1 MLKPNRGAAWLV
13 AVCCAIVPAT
23 LGQEGHRHG
32 AHAHESNEGYI
43 RALED
48 PSREAWQQ
56 PDRVVQMLNVHPGE
70 EVADLGAGSGYFTLR
85 LAQEVGSAGKVYA
98 LDVEKDMLAQIERR
112 AEEEGLQNIE
122 TILSDP
128 DDPKL
133 GSRSVDLIFICN
145 VLHHIE
151 NRAAYYPYLLR
162 ALRPGGRLVNIDF
175 HKREL
180 PLGPPVEMKIE
191 KRECIREIEAA
202 GFRLVEDLDLLE
214 YQYFLIFERAEP

>member
-1 MLKPNRGAAWLV
+1 MGVPLRIV
-13 AVCCAIVPAT
+13 AFAICASCMIAPVLT
-23 LGQEGHRHG
+23 GQEGHQHG
-32 AHAHESNEGYI
+32 PHAHGSNDAYI

-48 PSREAWQQ
+48 PSREEWQQ
-56 PDRVVQMLNVHPGE
+56 PDHVVQMLNVHPSE
-70 EVADLGAGSGYFTLR
+70 EVADLGAGSGYFSIR
-85 LAQEVGSAGKVYA
+85 LAHEVGPAGRVYA
-98 LDVEKDMLAQIERR
+98 VDVDREMLAHIERR

-122 TILSDP
+122 TIRSDP

-151 NRAAYYPYLLR
+151 NRAAYYPLLLR

-175 HKREL
+175 HKRDL
-180 PLGPPVEMKIE
+180 PFGPPLEMKID
-191 KRECIREIEAA
+191 KKDCIREVESA
-202 GFRLVEDLDLLE
+202 GFRLVEDLDFLE